1 MSIIY
6 TGSTGPYIVKWNELL
21 FSDNLHFRYSFISY
35 ALEVYSHWV
44 FNWSVISSGKKINL
58 SLYSHHCLPFII
70 MFIVRATSISCKEG
84 RFPVNLWPGIL
95 SFRQGTKRYPSLKK
109 SMPDGRSN
117 SSGLIKWEKFSTD
130 NGKVLS
136 SKFVVFMLQ
145 TSLLMAK
152 YFILGRP
159 SRKLPSALPKSCV
172 LIFIYGTFGL
182 IYFVLHEAS

>member
-117 SSGLIKWEKFSTD
+117 SSGLIKWEKFSTMERFSVQNLFFSCCKLRCWWQNILFLVD
-130 NGKVLS
+130 RPEN
-136 SKFVVFMLQ
+136 F
-145 TSLLMAK
+145 LLLFLKAV
-152 YFILGRP
+152 Y
-159 SRKLPSALPKSCV
+159 
-172 LIFIYGTFGL
+172 
-182 IYFVLHEAS
+182 